1 MLIWQC
7 WKFKA
12 FSIPFII
19 MWKCLQFI
27 RKLFVIKCYNS
38 QNCWRKKILI
48 LQTTTI
54 QNRTFDILLLILSL
68 VNKRGKTFT
77 PNKMKVQKSTFQ
89 SVHISKTFYTKKN
102 LFPRISFSKLKL
114 LHKRKYFDNAII
126 LVITQ
131 QSYVWNAR

>member
-1 MLIWQC
+1 MSLNV
-7 WKFKA
+7 
-12 FSIPFII
+12 II
-19 MWKCLQFI
+19 YETFDG
-27 RKLFVIKCYNS
+27 
-38 QNCWRKKILI
+38 KILI

-126 LVITQ
+126 IRFPPMLHHLLEKEK
-131 QSYVWNAR
+131 